1 MKTYFTPIAI
11 LLCGLLTLGS
21 CKKEADNEPAVTGP
35 TNTEAQT
42 VSLNDGQ
49 LELEI
54 PVGAMAEGTQ
64 ISVKTSTE
72 KFADTGAVLHQF
84 ELLPAGTKFNK
95 PVTLTLHYTDEML
108 KGNSPENIGLAF
120 KNEDDGKWYALIGG
134 KIDVTHKTISVK
146 ITHFSHWAYFSG
158 LHLYTKVNGVLSRD
172 NEINLP
178 MLTNERAEVCIVMDL
193 PPLSADDEEM
203 LKILQQIGEILAKDP
218 INPDAS
224 EDCADCAL
232 FAPVTFTP
240 PVSTDDI
247 HNKIIKPDKW
257 MVNGVVNGNN
267 ATGTI
272 TDFVGNIYHYETPGK
287 MPLDNPM
294 AIAAVINTQKHGQ
307 LQFVQQVNVYARK
320 WRYQISRQSARE
332 CDGIDDFGYAYNVN
346 YGGTI
351 DFTMAEGF
359 ESVSA
364 KYTANPLQITHA
376 GNCTC
381 TTGIHLESY
390 PNTGIFFSDLKLTV
404 DKAGY
409 GLFPFQIMLSG
420 NGREYAEFKATWT
433 TDDCGANYAHTES
446 ENFLLTE
453 EYYVKDFP
461 LGFIPNSPLKTKL
474 DDDGEATIEAIQ

>member
-1 MKTYFTPIAI
+1 MKTYLTPVSI
-11 LLCGLLTLGS
+11 LLCSLLTLVS
-21 CKKEADNEPAVTGP
+21 CKKEADNELAVSGP

-49 LELEI
+49 LELKI
-54 PVGAMAEGTQ
+54 PAGAMAEGTQ

-95 PVTLTLHYTDEML
+95 PVTLTLHYTDDML

-120 KNEDDGKWYALIGG
+120 KNEADGKWYALIGG
-134 KIDVTHKTISVK
+134 KIDAASKTISVK
-146 ITHFSHWAYFSG
+146 ITHFSHWAYFSA

-178 MLTNERAEVCIVMDL
+178 MLTKERAEVCIVMDL

-203 LKILQQIGEILAKDP
+203 LKILQQIGEILATDP
-218 INPDAS
+218 VNPAAS
-224 EDCADCAL
+224 EDCPDCAL
-232 FAPVTFTP
+232 LAPVTFTP

-257 MVNGVVNGNN
+257 MVNGVKNGNS

-272 TDFVGNIYHYETPGK
+272 TDFVGNIYHYDAPGK

-294 AIAAVINTQKHGQ
+294 AIAAVINTEKHGQ
-307 LQFVQQVNVYARK
+307 LQLIQQVNVYARK
-320 WRYQISRQSARE
+320 WRYQISRQSAHE
-332 CDGIDDFGYAYNVN
+332 CEGLDDFGYAYDVN

-351 DFTMAEGF
+351 DFTIAEGF
-359 ESVSA
+359 ELASA
-364 KYTANPLQITHA
+364 KYTANPLKVLQA

-381 TTGIHLESY
+381 VMGIRLEPFS
-390 PNTGIFFSDLKLTV
+390 NTGIFFSDLKLTV
-404 DKAGY
+404 DKTGY
-409 GLFPFQIMLSG
+409 GLFPSQIMLSG

-433 TDDCGANYAHTES
+433 TDDCGANYAHTET
-446 ENFLLTE
+446 ENFLLSE

-461 LGFIPNSPLKTKL
+461 LGFIPDSPLKTKL
-474 DDDGEATIEAIQ
+474 DDDGEATIEAIE